1 MNYYVIYEGGCRI
14 GIGYEYRDDYKHP
27 VDNTRTRHVNLIANF
42 VGINDVKQEKEYNM
56 ILGQVEKITD
66 ELNNL
71 NEEISSLKT
80 DLAISQTPALFDSVT
95 SKRVI
100 ELQKEL
106 KEKDYEIN
114 HLVNSIY
121 RKTDE
126 FYEEKKILLN
136 ENNALKKEN
145 KQSIAMIEA
154 VRKTELSKIPT
165 SELAQEL
172 YSRMNDLDKLERSH
186 SKLLGQHKKAAVMIA
201 ELKKQ

>member
-1 MNYYVIYEGGCRI
+1 MSYIVHEGGCRI
-14 GIGYEYRDDYKHP
+14 GIVYEYRDP
-27 VDNTRTRHVNLIANF
+27 VDNTFTKKVNGVADYI
-42 VGINDVKQEKEYNM
+42 VSSHKQPKEFKM
-56 ILGQVEKITD
+56 ILQQSEIIVE
-66 ELNNL
+66 ELNKL

-80 DLAISQTPALFDSVT
+80 DLAVAQASALFDSVT

-100 ELQKEL
+100 ELQQKLREKEI
-106 KEKDYEIN
+106 ENDY
-114 HLVNSIY
+114 LVNSIY

-145 KQSIAMIEA
+145 EQSIAMIEA

-172 YSRMNDLDKLERSH
+172 YSRMENLDKLEKSH

>member
-1 MNYYVIYEGGCRI
+1 MNI
-14 GIGYEYRDDYKHP
+14 GIL
-27 VDNTRTRHVNLIANF
+27 LI
-42 VGINDVKQEKEYNM
+42 
-56 ILGQVEKITD
+56 ILSQKRFQQSEIIVE
-66 ELNNL
+66 ELNKL

-80 DLAISQTPALFDSVT
+80 KLAIAQAPALFDSVT

-100 ELQKEL
+100 ELQQKLREKEN
-106 KEKDYEIN
+106 ENDY
-114 HLVNSIY
+114 LVNSIY

-186 SKLLGQHKKAAVMIA
+186 SKLLSQHKKAAVMIA

>member
-42 VGINDVKQEKEYNM
+42 TGINDVKQEKEYNL

-66 ELNNL
+66 ELNKL
-71 NEEISSLKT
+71 NGEIISLKK
-80 DLAISQTPALFDSVT
+80 DLAVAQASALFDSVT

-114 HLVNSIY
+114 SLVNSIY

-136 ENNALKKEN
+136 ENNALRKKNE
-145 KQSIAMIEA
+145 QSIAMIEA

-165 SELAQEL
+165 DELAREL
-172 YSRMNDLDKLERSH
+172 YSRMNDLDKLEKSH
-186 SKLLGQHKKAAVMIA
+186 NKLLSQHKKAAVMIA